1 MREAVSTAKSL
12 LNPPHERGHEKATTR
27 FRRKPAPDVTRVD
40 TGSPEDTRQ
49 PN

>member
-1 MREAVSTAKSL
+1 MREAMSTAKSL

-27 FRRKPAPDVTRVD
+27 FRREPAPDVIRVD
-40 TGSPEDTRQ
+40 TGSPEGTRQ